1 MSKFK
6 KIFLSPP
13 YVNGEEIEFLNEAI
27 KSKWIA
33 PLGPLVDEFE
43 RKICNYLGIN
53 HSLALSSGTAGI
65 HLALNVLKV
74 KKNDLIFCSDLT
86 FVASAN
92 AIRYVGGVPIF
103 IDSESESWNMCP
115 SSLDMAFKKYKPK
128 AVIITDLYG
137 QSANYNHLKYICKK
151 NKTPII
157 EDAAESLGA
166 EYQNRKCGTFGDI
179 SILSFNGN
187 KIITTSGGGMIL
199 SKNELYIK
207 YAHKLSTQSR
217 EKTNYYEHKEIGYNY
232 RMSNVLAGIGM
243 AQLKYI
249 DYHLKRKKEIFQ
261 KYKADLNNFDDLQFM
276 PIMKSG
282 KPTHWLS
289 VMLLKKCS
297 FRDIQEVINYLIKKN
312 IEVRHVWK
320 PMHLQPLYK
329 NCKLIHYSKKPI
341 SEYLFLHGICL
352 PSGVSLTNQEQDYVI
367 YHLKKKIIS
376 KKNC

>member
-1 MSKFK
+1 
-6 KIFLSPP
+6 
-13 YVNGEEIEFLNEAI
+13 
-27 KSKWIA
+27 
-33 PLGPLVDEFE
+33 
-43 RKICNYLGIN
+43 
-53 HSLALSSGTAGI
+53 
-65 HLALNVLKV
+65 
-74 KKNDLIFCSDLT
+74 
-86 FVASAN
+86 
-92 AIRYVGGVPIF
+92 
-103 IDSESESWNMCP
+103 
-115 SSLDMAFKKYKPK
+115 
-128 AVIITDLYG
+128 
-137 QSANYNHLKYICKK
+137 
-151 NKTPII
+151 
-157 EDAAESLGA
+157 
-166 EYQNRKCGTFGDI
+166 
-179 SILSFNGN
+179 
-187 KIITTSGGGMIL
+187 
-199 SKNELYIK
+199 
-207 YAHKLSTQSR
+207 
-217 EKTNYYEHKEIGYNY
+217 
-232 RMSNVLAGIGM
+232 M
-243 AQLKYI
+243 AQLKCI

-376 KKNC
+376 KKNCWINID